1 MKERLMKQV
10 VMVLLFAVAMLLAD
24 HSHID
29 VLQRGSEA
37 IRMQMAAEYTWDEVK
52 KAGDKTVKTV
62 SSLPGRINGA
72 VQTVTGKP
80 VLGEPIDEKR
90 HGKQSS
96 VYAVDSGQVV
106 ATGEDETIG
115 KYVRISHGKEG
126 ESLYGNLEKILVKV
140 PVKVKKETVMFT
152 KDEGPRAGV
161 TAEGIAKLKP
171 AFKPDGGTVT
181 AANASGINDGAAAI
195 VVMSEEKAKELGVKP
210 MATWVGGALGGV
222 DPSIM
227 GVGPVA
233 AVNKLMKKLDMKVAD
248 MDLIEANE
256 AFAAQSLAVG
266 HDLEFDPA
274 KLNVNGGAIALGH
287 PVGASGCRI
296 LVTLLHEMQRRDA
309 KTGLATLCIGGG
321 MGCATVVKRD

>member
-1 MKERLMKQV
+1 MAILLHREDAFRIFFFLAFWNIYKTGCFTGERGCYERKTDEAGRYGITV
-10 VMVLLFAVAMLLAD
+10 CSGDVAD

-37 IRMQMAAEYTWDEVK
+37 IRMQMAAEYTWDDVK

-140 PVKVKKETVMFT
+140 PVKVKKGQIIGTYNNSSK
-152 KDEGPRAGV
+152 KD
-161 TAEGIAKLKP
+161 
-171 AFKPDGGTVT
+171 FYYSF
-181 AANASGINDGAAAI
+181 N
-195 VVMSEEKAKELGVKP
+195 VVE
-210 MATWVGGALGGV
+210 
-222 DPSIM
+222 
-227 GVGPVA
+227 
-233 AVNKLMKKLDMKVAD
+233 
-248 MDLIEANE
+248 
-256 AFAAQSLAVG
+256 
-266 HDLEFDPA
+266 
-274 KLNVNGGAIALGH
+274 
-287 PVGASGCRI
+287 
-296 LVTLLHEMQRRDA
+296 
-309 KTGLATLCIGGG
+309 
-321 MGCATVVKRD
+321 